1 MDNGQWTR
9 AGLLLLRIHLG
20 TEQHITAH
28 HSMSFADAGRKRKDR
43 DGTAGK
49 GIGSSSLDIDLEA
62 GRQSKSTQVQEASA
76 ILQGISQK
84 LSQFT
89 SCIGSITRFENSL
102 GTRSDTQQARDNVKA
117 TIARCQQL
125 HVEILNGLRDLDDI
139 NSKSKVK
146 DPTMKKIMLPKDH
159 LREQVE
165 ELYANYTAIVRSYEE
180 KLNSATV
187 RDEFA
192 LQQQLQL
199 QQQKAQQQQSDKTPL
214 LLNEQNTGQYTE
226 EGGFQQQQQQQQ
238 QQLSQVQLQEQQLIS
253 DASLQYHSDLV
264 QQRDKAITSISQG
277 VQDINKI
284 FKDLDEMV
292 GQQGEQI
299 DSIENNM
306 MNYAT
311 NNQLASHE
319 LVKADNYQKKKGK
332 WTCILLVALVIFL
345 VIFLALII

>member
-1 MDNGQWTR
+1 
-9 AGLLLLRIHLG
+9 
-20 TEQHITAH
+20 
-28 HSMSFADAGRKRKDR
+28 MSFADAGRKRKDR
-43 DGTAGK
+43 VGAAGK

-62 GRQSKSTQVQEASA
+62 GRQSNSTQVKEAST

-89 SCIGSITRFENSL
+89 SCIGSITRSENSL
-102 GTRSDTQQARDNVKA
+102 GTRSDTQQARDNVRA
-117 TIARCQQL
+117 TIGRCQQL

-139 NSKSKVK
+139 NAKSKVK

-192 LQQQLQL
+192 LQQQLL
-199 QQQKAQQQQSDKTPL
+199 QQKAQQQKSDKTPL
-214 LLNEQNTGQYTE
+214 LLDEQNTGQYTE

-238 QQLSQVQLQEQQLIS
+238 QQLSQVQIQEQQQIS
-253 DASLQYHSDLV
+253 EASLQYHSDLV

>member
-1 MDNGQWTR
+1 MVNGQGLVFLCSGYTR
-9 AGLLLLRIHLG
+9 EQSN
-20 TEQHITAH
+20 TSQHITAH

-43 DGTAGK
+43 VGAAGK

-62 GRQSKSTQVQEASA
+62 GRQSNSTQVQEASA

-89 SCIGSITRFENSL
+89 SCIGSITRSENSL
-102 GTRSDTQQARDNVKA
+102 GTRSDTQQARDNVRA
-117 TIARCQQL
+117 TIGRCQQL

-139 NSKSKVK
+139 NAKSKVK

-192 LQQQLQL
+192 LQQQLQ
-199 QQQKAQQQQSDKTPL
+199 QQKAQQQKSDKTPL

-238 QQLSQVQLQEQQLIS
+238 QQLSQVQLQEQQQIS
-253 DASLQYHSDLV
+253 EASLQYHSDLV

>member
-1 MDNGQWTR
+1 
-9 AGLLLLRIHLG
+9 
-20 TEQHITAH
+20 
-28 HSMSFADAGRKRKDR
+28 MSFADAGRKRKDR
-43 DGTAGK
+43 VGAAGK

-62 GRQSKSTQVQEASA
+62 GRQSNSTQVKEAST

-89 SCIGSITRFENSL
+89 SCIGSITRSENSL
-102 GTRSDTQQARDNVKA
+102 GTRSDTQQARDNVRA
-117 TIARCQQL
+117 TIGRCQQL

-139 NSKSKVK
+139 NAKSKVK

-192 LQQQLQL
+192 LQQQLL
-199 QQQKAQQQQSDKTPL
+199 QQKAQQQKSDKTPL
-214 LLNEQNTGQYTE
+214 LLDEQNTGQYTE
-226 EGGFQQQQQQQQ
+226 EGGFQQQQQ

>member
-1 MDNGQWTR
+1 MDNGQ
-9 AGLLLLRIHLG
+9 GLVFLCSG
-20 TEQHITAH
+20 YAWEQSNTSQHITAH

-43 DGTAGK
+43 VGAAGK

-62 GRQSKSTQVQEASA
+62 GRQSNSTQVKEAST

-89 SCIGSITRFENSL
+89 SCIGSITRSENSL
-102 GTRSDTQQARDNVKA
+102 GTRSDTQQARDNVRA
-117 TIARCQQL
+117 TIGRCQQL

-139 NSKSKVK
+139 NAKSKVK

-192 LQQQLQL
+192 LQQQLQ
-199 QQQKAQQQQSDKTPL
+199 QQKAQQQKSDKTPL
-214 LLNEQNTGQYTE
+214 LLDEQNTGQYTE
-226 EGGFQQQQQQQQ
+226 EGGFQQQQQ

-332 WTCILLVALVIFL
+332 WTCILVVALVIFL